1 MTVNPRRLPIIDIAA
16 GRTDEKQTQTAA
28 EIDAAAAEY
37 GFFYIVGHG
46 VPPRTIDSLIALSD
60 AFFRLDEAAK
70 RRIDMSR
77 GGRAW
82 RGYFPVGGE
91 LTSGRPDLKEGLYF
105 GQELPATD
113 PRVRAGLPLHGP
125 NLFPE
130 EVPGFREAVLDY
142 LQALTAVGHR
152 LIALIARGLGL
163 DANDLD
169 ERYTSDPTVL
179 FRIFRYP
186 PSPAEQA
193 ADVRGVGEHTD
204 YGLLTLLYQDD
215 SGGLE
220 VRHDTEW
227 LEAPPVPGS
236 FVVNVGDM
244 LERLTSGRYRSA
256 LHRVINRSG
265 RPRISMPFFFDP
277 RFDAVLEPIPNVSPV
292 RARPG
297 LLERWDGLDL
307 RDVHGTYGEYLI
319 RKVSKVFPE
328 LGRSHLPVR
337 AEQDEPEDVTT
348 RPPR

>member
-1 MTVNPRRLPIIDIAA
+1 MTANTRRLPVIDINA
-16 GRTDEKQTQTAA
+16 GGTDAQQAHAAA

-60 AFFRLDEAAK
+60 AFFRLDEATK

-105 GQELPATD
+105 GQELPPTD

-125 NLFPE
+125 NLFPD
-130 EVPGFREAVLDY
+130 EVAGFRKAVLEY
-142 LQALTAVGHR
+142 MEALTAVGHR
-152 LIALIARGLGL
+152 LMTLIARGLGL
-163 DANDLD
+163 EANDLD

-186 PSPAEQA
+186 PPLADGT
-193 ADVRGVGEHTD
+193 ADVPGVGEHTD
-204 YGLLTLLYQDD
+204 YGLLTLLYQDE

-220 VRHDTEW
+220 VQHETGW

-236 FVVNVGDM
+236 LVVNVGDM

-265 RPRISMPFFFDP
+265 RPRLSMPFFFDP

-292 RARPG
+292 RARHG
-297 LLERWDGLDL
+297 LLERWDGIDL
-307 RDVHGTYGEYLI
+307 REVRGTYGEYLV
-319 RKVSKVFPE
+319 RKVSRVFPE
-328 LGRSHLPVR
+328 LGRSYNFGG
-337 AEQDEPEDVTT
+337 
-348 RPPR
+348 